1 MEQHRFQGKSF
12 LDSHTNNFKKE
23 IYFKMET
30 INKKHLVFAIT
41 LDDLQ
46 NESLGKIGR
55 TLTDE
60 EVYIAKKGLEFG
72 LMTDIDTVYSTI
84 FTEMI
89 DNERN

>member
-1 MEQHRFQGKSF
+1 
-12 LDSHTNNFKKE
+12 
-23 IYFKMET
+23 MET
-30 INKKHLVFAIT
+30 INKEHLVFAIT

-46 NESLGKIGR
+46 NESLEKIGR

-60 EVYIAKKGLEFG
+60 EIYIAKKGLEFG
-72 LMTDIDTVYSTI
+72 LLTDIDTVYSTI